1 MTFTRNLA
9 QWDRTARFVLGALLI
24 VLAITGTVGAWGY
37 LGVIF
42 VGTAFMNFCPLYRI
56 VGFKTCTDC

>member
-1 MTFTRNLA
+1 MTITRNLA
-9 QWDRTARFVLGALLI
+9 TWDRAARFILGALLI
-24 VLAITGTVGAWGY
+24 VLALTGTIGAWGY

-42 VGTAFMNFCPLYRI
+42 VGTAFLNFCPLYRI

>member
-1 MTFTRNLA
+1 MTITRNLA
-9 QWDRTARFVLGALLI
+9 QWDRIGRFILGAALI
-24 VLAITGTVGAWGY
+24 ALAITGLIGVWGY
-37 LGVIF
+37 LGLIF

>member
-1 MTFTRNLA
+1 MITQNLA
-9 QWDRTARFVLGALLI
+9 QWDRIARLFLGGLLV
-24 VLAITGTVGAWGY
+24 VLAATGLIGGWGY

-42 VGTAFMNFCPLYRI
+42 VATAFMNFCPIYRI